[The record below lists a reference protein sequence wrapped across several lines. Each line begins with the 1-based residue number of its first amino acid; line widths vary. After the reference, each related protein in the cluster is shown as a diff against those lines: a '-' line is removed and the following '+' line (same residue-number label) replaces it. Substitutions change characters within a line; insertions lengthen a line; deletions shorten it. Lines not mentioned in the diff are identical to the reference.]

1 MTSRSYKKRG
11 KGKPRMP
18 KAKTS
23 HERGLAYYQ
32 EWAMIYFFEKALR
45 KTRTKW
51 GRFLANEIATTSPT
65 GSVYRMMVLVEYSVC
80 DKLHRYP
87 IRFEII
93 SGPSPR
99 GFDDELAEYRLA
111 RYEKDRKSWSRLD
124 KNKLAQKEA
133 TRIIAVIKEFM
144 DAKPNTMTIPGW
156 LQILTL
162 VIYIRDHFYKRLP
175 GRFTTKEAHDE
186 IKRYG
191 YKTIT
196 IDMIRP
202 ALKIINKLLPKHRC
216 PSRI

>member
-1 MTSRSYKKRG
+1 MS
-11 KGKPRMP
+11 

-23 HERGLAYYQ
+23 HDRGLGYYQ
-32 EWAMIYFFEKALR
+32 EWAMIYFIEKALR
-45 KTRTKW
+45 RTRTKW
-51 GRFLANEIATTSPT
+51 GKLLANEIATTSPT

-87 IRFEII
+87 IRFEILP
-93 SGPSPR
+93 GPSPR

-111 RYEKDRKSWSRLD
+111 RYQKDRKSWSKLD
-124 KNKLAQKEA
+124 KDSLAQREA
-133 TRIIAVIKEFM
+133 KRIIAVIKEFM
-144 DAKPNTMTIPGW
+144 DAKPNTMTIPEW

-162 VIYIRDHFYKRLP
+162 VIYIRDRFYKRWSD
-175 GRFTTKEAHDE
+175 RFTARKAHDE
-186 IKRYG
+186 IRRYG